1 MKKIVTWKYSWVV
14 ILLLLLVVNFL
25 GSFIHY
31 RIDLTAEKRF
41 TVSNATRNLLESIDG
56 QVEVKVFL
64 QGEMP
69 AGFKK
74 LRNSTAELL
83 QEFREI
89 AGARLRVFFEVPGAE
104 MDDAS
109 KQQFIDS
116 LYNLGLRPTNV
127 KAQAKEGEGEEQRLV
142 YPGALISYKG
152 KATAIDLLQG
162 QSQFGGLQ
170 ALNKAEALLEY
181 KFASAIQKVTASE
194 APVVGYLLGNGQ
206 PFTYNVYDL
215 VENSLK
221 QNYGFSFVPI
231 DSFPILPP
239 IFDAIVIVKPTIPF
253 NEKQKLKLDQ
263 YVMNGGKL
271 IWLVDILYAEMDSLR
286 GANTE
291 YVAYDRNLNIQDLL
305 FRFGVRINPDLV
317 QDLQSLRLPMVVNG
331 GTGAQAQTEFLPW
344 PYFPLLNSGSEHPI
358 VKNLDNI
365 LSIFPNSIDTVVTP
379 GIKKTMLLVTGTAS
393 RTLSTPAIVS
403 WNTLRTQE
411 DADQF
416 RQSRIPVGILL
427 EGKFNSLF
435 ANRIPRSTADSLEKI
450 YKQPFRSVSVENK
463 MIVIADADIVTNV
476 MTRDKG
482 PLPMGFD
489 QFTEQQ
495 YANKDF
501 FHNCM
506 EYLTNPSRIIE
517 TRSKDFTLRLLD
529 PVKLEEEKTT
539 WQLINIAGPV
549 LLVVLFGTVYLF
561 ARKRKYENRITPQL
575 TAQN

>member
-1 MKKIVTWKYSWVV
+1 MKNIVKSKYSWVV
-14 ILLLLLVVNFL
+14 VLLLLLALNFL
-25 GSFIHY
+25 ASFMSA
-31 RIDLTAEKRF
+31 RIDLTAEKRY
-41 TVSNATRNLLESIDG
+41 TISNATHNLLESVDDP
-56 QVEVKVFL
+56 VEITVFL

-89 AGARLRVFFEVPGAE
+89 AGTKLRVTFETPGAGL
-104 MDDAS
+104 DDET

-116 LYNLGLRPTNV
+116 LYRLGLRPTNV
-127 KAQAKEGEGEEQRLV
+127 KAQTKEGEGEEQRLIF
-142 YPGALISYKG
+142 PGALISYNG
-152 KATAIDLLQG
+152 KATAIDFLQG
-162 QSQFGGLQ
+162 QSKYGGLN
-170 ALNKAEALLEY
+170 ALNNAEALLEY
-181 KFASAIQKVTASE
+181 KFASAIQKVTAEE
-194 APVVGYLLGNGQ
+194 APVVGYLIGNGQ
-206 PFTYNVYDL
+206 PFNYNVYDL
-215 VENSLK
+215 VENALK
-221 QNYGFSFVPI
+221 PNYGFSFVPI
-231 DSFPILPP
+231 DSFPVLPP
-239 IFDAIVIVKPTIPF
+239 VFDALVIVKPTIAF
-253 NEKQKLKLDQ
+253 NDQQKLKLDQ

-271 IWLVDILYAEMDSLR
+271 FWLVDNLYAEMDSLR

-291 YVAYDRNLNIQDLL
+291 YVAFDRNLNIQDLL
-305 FRFGVRINPDLV
+305 FRYGVRINPDLV
-317 QDLQSLRLPMVVNG
+317 QDLQCLRLPMVVNA

-344 PYFPLLNSGSEHPI
+344 PYFPLLNSGSDHPI
-358 VKNLDNI
+358 AKNLDNI

-379 GIKKTMLLVTGTAS
+379 GIKKTMLLVTGNAS

-416 RQSRIPVGILL
+416 RRSRIPIGVLL

-435 ANRIPRSTADSLEKI
+435 ANRIARSTIDSLEKV
-450 YKQPFRSVSVENK
+450 YQQPFRPLSVENK

-476 MTRDKG
+476 VTRDKG

-501 FHNCM
+501 FHNCI
-506 EYLTNPSRIIE
+506 EYLVNPSRIIE

-529 PVKLEEEKTT
+529 PVKLEEEKTN

-549 LLVVLFGTVYLF
+549 ILVLMFGLVYFYL
-561 ARKRKYENRITPQL
+561 RKRKYERKL
-575 TAQN
+575 